1 MTTHDLI
8 TAVLAAFAAIAGF
21 LIEWRRIGNDAAR
34 IAELEAHVANLE
46 AFTGRRESPRPHRS
60 SALKRWQAE
69 ANPAIITE

>member
-1 MTTHDLI
+1 VTTHDII

-46 AFTGRRESPRPHRS
+46 TRLLAVENRHDRIDRAR
-60 SALKRWQAE
+60 
-69 ANPAIITE
+69 